1 MQQAGYVMLM
11 DYLQNN
17 FREQPPRFTGQVY
30 SSYTGS
36 EELSTPGTAHTWYTH
51 TPGTHTWY
59 GTHLVHKPSTHTPGT
74 AHTWYT
80 PGTNP

>member
-51 TPGTHTWY
+51 TWD
-59 GTHLVHKPSTHTPGT
+59 THLVRHTPGT
-74 AHTWYT
+74 QT
-80 PGTNP
+80 